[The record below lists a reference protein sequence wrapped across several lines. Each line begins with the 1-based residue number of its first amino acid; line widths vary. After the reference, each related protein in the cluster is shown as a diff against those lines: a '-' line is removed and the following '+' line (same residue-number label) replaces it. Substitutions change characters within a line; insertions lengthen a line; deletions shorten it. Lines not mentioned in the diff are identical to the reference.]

1 MLLLRDL
8 LLSSSEINIF
18 DSFEKFVRDS
28 NGTDNSYPVSK
39 KILGIVWASVSIS
52 AGFLLVLGNAYLNT
66 DTIINTNI
74 NINNSDSMQ
83 CYV

>member
-1 MLLLRDL
+1 MNSTIDTNANTSTNNRLLVLLLRDL

-52 AGFLLVLGNAYLNT
+52 AGFLLVLGNA
-66 DTIINTNI
+66 
-74 NINNSDSMQ
+74 
-83 CYV
+83 